1 MKQEQVRICEGTDS
15 VRELVE
21 LVMRAGAPL
30 AAEYPLVFRRGHGAA
45 FAVVEEDGRPVSACA
60 LLPREFV
67 VDGAPLRVG
76 LVGSVVTHP
85 EHRGRGLASRVLEA
99 AEAELSRRG
108 CLLAA
113 LWAEDSE
120 YYALRGWRPW
130 GSELDFVL
138 PRELAAHL
146 PDPVGVRLARPSD
159 AAAIHRLYATH
170 RRRVVRTRA
179 ETEAL
184 LSVPGMDV
192 LVRERD
198 GETTAYSCLG
208 RGGDLKDAIHEWA
221 GGAEDMLA
229 LVRMHLDL
237 RETLHEP
244 RDLFLMAADEPQDPF
259 LAALIDA
266 GVPSARGVLGMAKVV
281 DPRAACEMIVR
292 RHARP
297 GLELRWH
304 ASTGHRGAFVFDCG
318 GRSVTLAPAELL
330 DLLVAPRGDVSTAKA
345 FAAQLG
351 LAPVPPLR
359 PFAWG
364 LDSI

>member
-1 MKQEQVRICEGTDS
+1 MKPQLARISEPTDS
-15 VRELVE
+15 IRELVE

-45 FAVVEEDGRPVSACA
+45 FAVLEEDGRPVSACA
-60 LLPREFV
+60 ILPRDFV
-67 VDGAPLRVG
+67 VDGAALRTG

-85 EHRGRGLASRVLEA
+85 DHRGRGLASRVLEC
-99 AEAELSRRG
+99 AETELSRRG

-113 LWAEDSE
+113 LWAEDPE

-146 PDPVGVRLARPSD
+146 PDPAGVRLAKPAD
-159 AAAIHRLYATH
+159 AGAIHRLHATH

-192 LVRERD
+192 LVRVRD
-198 GETTAYSCLG
+198 GEIAAYSCLG
-208 RGGDLKDAIHEWA
+208 RGGDLKDVIHEWA

-237 RETLHEP
+237 RETLHEQ
-244 RDLFLMAADEPQDPF
+244 RDLFLMAADEPEDPF
-259 LAALIDA
+259 LAALIEA

-281 DPRAACEMIVR
+281 DPRAACELIVR

-297 GLELRWH
+297 GVELDWQ
-304 ASTGHRGAFVFDCG
+304 ASTNHRGAFVFRNAA
-318 GRSVTLAPAELL
+318 RSVTLAPAELL
-330 DLLVAPRGDVSTAKA
+330 ELLVAPRGDASTAKA
-345 FAAQLG
+345 FAGALG
-351 LAPVPPLR
+351 LEPVPPLR